1 MQLLR
6 LRLVNFRQHA
16 DTELEFGPGIT
27 GIIGPNGSGK
37 TTILEAI
44 AWALYGAQAVRGD
57 KDSIRRLGAKGRAG
71 VEVDLEF
78 RLGAHEYR
86 VTRGLSTAA
95 LHQDGQVIANSLKAV
110 TGKLERTLGMTH
122 DEFFNTYF
130 TGQKELAVMA
140 ALGKTERAAF
150 LSRVLGYERLRDS
163 LAAVVDEARTLGVD
177 YVGTA
182 WIPHNDGP
190 LTDEAAHH
198 GAADF
203 SAWSRAVRERG
214 LQFFYHVHGY
224 EFQPGASGAV
234 PMDILMRETPDDAMK
249 FEMDV
254 FWISRPGADPVAW
267 LRKYPTRWRLLHLK
281 DMKKGTPTNV
291 NTGSANPDET
301 EVPLGTGQIDYR
313 GVLRTAGEV
322 GVEQYFIEDET
333 AEPFATMPL
342 SVQWLATV
350 RY

>member
-1 MQLLR
+1 MRLSLAFAAAVFPIALADCRSAGHPATTSAPNASGATVAPVGNEDVVLRGDFKGPLGVQLYSVRNAISKDVPGTLAR
-6 LRLVNFRQHA
+6 VRALGFREVELAGTYGLTASQFHA
-16 DTELEFGPGIT
+16 DL
-27 GIIGPNGSGK
+27 
-37 TTILEAI
+37 
-44 AWALYGAQAVRGD
+44 D
-57 KDSIRRLGAKGRAG
+57 RAG
-71 VEVDLEF
+71 L
-78 RLGAHEYR
+78 
-86 VTRGLSTAA
+86 
-95 LHQDGQVIANSLKAV
+95 
-110 TGKLERTLGMTH
+110 
-122 DEFFNTYF
+122 
-130 TGQKELAVMA
+130 
-140 ALGKTERAAF
+140 RAT
-150 LSRVLGYERLRDS
+150 SMHVGYERLRDS
-163 LAAVVDEARTLGVD
+163 LSAVLDDARTLGVQ

-190 LTDEAAHH
+190 LTEEGARRA
-198 GAADF
+198 AADF
-203 SAWSRAVRERG
+203 SAWGRAARERG

-234 PMDILMRETPDDAMK
+234 PMDILMRETPDDAVK

-291 NTGSANPDET
+291 NTGSANPEET

-313 GVLRTAGEV
+313 GVLRTARDV
-322 GVEQYFIEDET
+322 GVEKYFIEDET

>member
-1 MQLLR
+1 MRIPFRLLLLAFATVVSGCRTAPQGGALHDLDFRGDFKGPLGVQLYSVR
-6 LRLVNFRQHA
+6 N
-16 DTELEFGPGIT
+16 
-27 GIIGPNGSGK
+27 
-37 TTILEAI
+37 AI
-44 AWALYGAQAVRGD
+44 AKDVPGTLARVRALGFREVELAGTYGLTASQFRAELD
-57 KDSIRRLGAKGRAG
+57 RAG
-71 VEVDLEF
+71 
-78 RLGAHEYR
+78 
-86 VTRGLSTAA
+86 
-95 LHQDGQVIANSLKAV
+95 LHATSMHV
-110 TGKLERTLGMTH
+110 
-122 DEFFNTYF
+122 
-130 TGQKELAVMA
+130 
-140 ALGKTERAAF
+140 
-150 LSRVLGYERLRDS
+150 GYERLRDS
-163 LAAVVDEARTLGVD
+163 LPAVLDEARVLGVS

-190 LTDEAAHH
+190 LTEEEARR
-198 GAADF
+198 AAVYF
-203 SAWSRAVRERG
+203 NAWGHDARQRG

-224 EFQPGASGAV
+224 EFQPGAGGTL
-234 PMDILMRETPDDAMK
+234 PMDILMRETLPDAVK

-313 GVLRTAGEV
+313 GVLRAAREI
-322 GVEQYFIEDET
+322 GVEKYYVEDET

-342 SVQWLATV
+342 TVRWLETV

>member
-1 MQLLR
+1 MRLSLAFAAALLPIA
-6 LRLVNFRQHA
+6 LA
-16 DTELEFGPGIT
+16 DCRSAGHPAATT
-27 GIIGPNGSGK
+27 SAPNASGAA
-37 TTILEAI
+37 TVAPVGNED
-44 AWALYGAQAVRGD
+44 VVFRGD
-57 KDSIRRLGAKGRAG
+57 FKGPLGVQLYSVRNTISKDVPGTLARVRALGFR
-71 VEVDLEF
+71 EV
-78 RLGAHEYR
+78 
-86 VTRGLSTAA
+86 
-95 LHQDGQVIANSLKAV
+95 
-110 TGKLERTLGMTH
+110 
-122 DEFFNTYF
+122 
-130 TGQKELAVMA
+130 ELAGTYGLTA
-140 ALGKTERAAF
+140 SQFRADLDHAG
-150 LSRVLGYERLRDS
+150 LRATSMHVGYERLRDS
-163 LAAVVDEARTLGVD
+163 LTAVLDEARTLGVQ

-190 LTDEAAHH
+190 LTEEGAHRA
-198 GAADF
+198 AADF
-203 SAWSRAVRERG
+203 SAWGRAVRERG

-224 EFQPGASGAV
+224 EFQPGATSAV
-234 PMDILMRETPDDAMK
+234 PMDILMRETPVDAVK

-267 LRKYPTRWRLLHLK
+267 LRKYPTRWQLLHLK

-313 GVLRTAGEV
+313 GVLRTARDV
-322 GVEQYFIEDET
+322 GVEKYFIEDET